1 MEQLKNSFDD
11 LINNLHQHF
20 TRCLNEGS
28 FQGASAILIDLEYV
42 LNVIKCFD
50 PLYHFDD
57 VREKFNDYRYSF
69 FSRVIISNLD
79 CTYNQINGYL
89 MSCTSGYWDPA
100 IFSNDFD
107 ELLEDFCSY
116 CKYVRSVDSLPDDEE
131 CSAYSD

>member
-79 CTYNQINGYL
+79 C
-89 MSCTSGYWDPA
+89 
-100 IFSNDFD
+100 IFSLSTGSFIASISIKVFFRKISISFPKF
-107 ELLEDFCSY
+107 L
-116 CKYVRSVDSLPDDEE
+116 
-131 CSAYSD
+131 